1 MRIGFAYRS
10 IRGFSLIELFMT
22 LAVAGILLGIA
33 LPSFKQL
40 LERQTF
46 IAAQHQLM
54 GGFHHARTLAV
65 THGRPAAICPTAN
78 GVSCRSGGVWDTGWL
93 VFVDANRNGRRDAD
107 EPIERVHLQQ
117 ASSLQIR
124 SSAQRPMAMFR
135 PNGGSGASNLSLRL
149 CSEDGRPL
157 GGLVLNNTG
166 RLRQAGPGELNGRCG

>member
-22 LAVAGILLGIA
+22 LAVTSVLLGIA
-33 LPSFKQL
+33 LPNFKHLQ
-40 LERQTF
+40 ERQTY
-46 IAAQHQLM
+46 IATQHQLM

-65 THGRPAAICPTAN
+65 TRGRPAVICPTSD
-78 GVSCRSGGVWDTGWL
+78 GVHCRGGGIWDNGWL

-107 EPIERVHLQQ
+107 EPIERVHLEPP
-117 ASSLQIR
+117 SSLQIR

-135 PNGGSGASNLSLRL
+135 PNGGSGASNLTLRL
-149 CSEDGRPL
+149 CSDDGRTL

-166 RLRQAGPGELNGRCG
+166 RVRQAGPGEINSRCA